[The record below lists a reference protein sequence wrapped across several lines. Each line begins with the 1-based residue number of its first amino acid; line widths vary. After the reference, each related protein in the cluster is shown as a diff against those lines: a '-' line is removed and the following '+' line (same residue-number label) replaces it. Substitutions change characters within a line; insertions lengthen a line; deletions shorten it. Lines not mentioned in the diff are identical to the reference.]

1 MYTTT
6 GIIRNIDKQKR
17 VTLPQQFLDE
27 LQLEIDEEV
36 KLYVD
41 GNSIIIEPTRNKCI
55 FCHTETTYKTFYGKP
70 VCPDCVASIG
80 LE

>member
-1 MYTTT
+1 
-6 GIIRNIDKQKR
+6 
-17 VTLPQQFLDE
+17 
-27 LQLEIDEEV
+27 
-36 KLYVD
+36 VD